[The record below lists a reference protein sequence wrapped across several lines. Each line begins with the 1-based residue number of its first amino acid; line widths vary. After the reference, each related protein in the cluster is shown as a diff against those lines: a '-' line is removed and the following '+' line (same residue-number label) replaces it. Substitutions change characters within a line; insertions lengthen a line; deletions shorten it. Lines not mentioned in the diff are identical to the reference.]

1 MRLTFQIGKAI
12 IAISLLS
19 TTVIAQTNFLTPE
32 LKNDI
37 ADATIVVEG
46 RITSDAT
53 SRYSD
58 SFHEAE
64 TVHFIDVVNVLKGSI
79 SPNSSISIVTFGGV
93 IDGKIYSVPHSG
105 SLNTGEYGLFLLD
118 PTTIN
123 GEYVLHKGNNGKY
136 LKITGER
143 HQAIQS
149 GTGQEYSSWRIIRED
164 VAKSLGHDLLIKPLQ
179 KQRFSAVTQDKEFC
193 VKLDNPE
200 PNFENST
207 VEFDVMAK
215 SNVQG
220 LKFGRA
226 DVLITYPTGNLGGFI
241 VDQEKIEAE
250 KSDITDSPAYT
261 IEVADK
267 QEDQIELSIES
278 PCDNNEPH
286 YVLDT
291 VYEKLATLTVEVE
304 DWGDFGTMNVDEFTV
319 DGEAEYVN
327 PSNFQETQGCTPFD
341 DLCGE
346 GDFNFLPCNINPIVE
361 TYNAG
366 IGDILEITGT
376 GFGIDGNGASVET
389 PNAEFGGL
397 SNNIML
403 GGLDRDVI
411 LSWSDTLIRVN
422 VSSQTFAPVNN
433 PDPVSSGIWKVHPK
447 PDTTSNSMSC
457 ETPVEIG
464 YSVYSKLDSNL
475 PNGTM
480 KERRFV
486 YGVGVG
492 NSLNNPTT
500 NQDGILRVELD
511 RSINSSA
518 ISSILGFDSAGFEPI
533 LRRVICN
540 WQDASGIDIEYTGLT
555 PVANMPDRE
564 GIVTISFGATGGDL
578 AFTPITL
585 DGSEFC
591 QFPYISTWL
600 DADMRIGLNGDW
612 HIGSAATLP
621 VGKYD
626 LETVLLHEF
635 GHVLLQYHAN
645 DLDTT
650 NGTMDTR
657 VMYYARD
664 TGFHLRNIDPFGT
677 DGGVEVK
684 RSSANTLASS
694 ICQSPIAGSLLDTTI
709 SVNDTCNTS
718 SSVFEIQQPEHC
730 DMFTISESSI
740 FNKHTERIR
749 VMLSDI
755 SGRVLQTYSLAPG
768 ESTSLPPLPSQ
779 YIIHGVSSKGVC
791 ARHLLKLGY
800 D

>member
-1 MRLTFQIGKAI
+1 VKYTFKIAVAI
-12 IAISLLS
+12 VYMTMFSITAY
-19 TTVIAQTNFLTPE
+19 AQTKFLTTE
-32 LKNDI
+32 LENTI
-37 ADATIVVEG
+37 EAATIVVEG
-46 RITSDAT
+46 RITSDVT

-58 SFHEAE
+58 GFHEAE
-64 TVHFIDVVNVLKGSI
+64 TVHSLDVMSVVKGPV
-79 SPNSSISIVTFGGV
+79 SPNSRISIVTLGGV
-93 IDGKIYSVPHSG
+93 IDGTIYSVPHSG
-105 SLNTGEYGLFLLD
+105 SLNAGEYGLFLLD
-118 PTTIN
+118 PTMIN
-123 GEYVLHKGNNGKY
+123 GEYVLHRGNSGKL
-136 LKITGER
+136 LKKPNER
-143 HQAIQS
+143 HQAIHL
-149 GTGQEYSSWRIIRED
+149 GTGEKYSSWRILREN
-164 VAKSLGHDLLIKPLQ
+164 VAKSVGLDLSIKTLDEQ
-179 KQRFSAVTQDKEFC
+179 EINAFTQDKEFC

-200 PNFENST
+200 PNFEDST

-220 LKFGRA
+220 LKLGRA
-226 DVLITYPTGNLGGFI
+226 EVLITYPTGNLGGFI

-250 KSDITDSPAYT
+250 KADMTDSPAYT
-261 IEVADK
+261 IEVKDK

-278 PCDNNEPH
+278 PCDNSEPH

-327 PSNFQETQGCTPFD
+327 PPTFQGTQGCTPFD

-346 GDFNFLPCNINPIVE
+346 GDFNFLPCTINPIVE

-422 VSSQTFAPVNN
+422 VSNQTFANVDD
-433 PDPVSSGIWKVHPK
+433 PDPVSSGIWKVHPR
-447 PDTTSNSMSC
+447 PDTTTNSMSC
-457 ETPVEIG
+457 QTSVEIG
-464 YSVYSKLDSNL
+464 YSVYSRLDSNL

-492 NSLNNPTT
+492 NSLNNPPT
-500 NQDGILRVELD
+500 NQDGVLRVELD
-511 RSINSSA
+511 RSINDTT

-533 LRRVICN
+533 LRRVICK
-540 WQDASGIDIEYTGLT
+540 WQDASGLDIEYTGLT
-555 PVANMPDRE
+555 PTANMPDRA
-564 GIVTISFGATGGDL
+564 GIVTISFGPTGGDL
-578 AFTPITL
+578 AFTPIRL
-585 DGSEFC
+585 DGDEFC

-600 DADMRIGLNGDW
+600 DADMRIALNGDW
-612 HIGSAATLP
+612 HIGSTATLP
-621 VGKYD
+621 TGKYD
-626 LETVLLHEF
+626 LETVVLHEF
-635 GHVLLQYHAN
+635 GHVLMQYHAN
-645 DLDTT
+645 DLDTM

-664 TGFHLRNIDPFGT
+664 RGFHLRDIDPFGT
-677 DGGVEVK
+677 DGGVEVM

-694 ICQSPIAGSLLDTTI
+694 ICQAPIAGSLIDTII
-709 SVNDTCNTS
+709 SANDTCNTS

-730 DMFTISESSI
+730 DMFNITESSI

-791 ARHLLKLGY
+791 ARHLLRLGY